1 MNSSPDGFTSSPN
14 KTPSRVPAVVA
25 QTPIN
30 RRAASAEPPSS
41 RGSALRTPLDRT
53 STRDLLNSVR
63 RGVTASGGRRGNAP
77 TPHAA
82 AARRALDQRRT
93 ALLTPGK
100 ARRQSLREQRETPM
114 GLLQDLGRVLATH
127 TRPIVSSSPRD
138 RPSSIAPVPEEDEGA
153 HDDDD
158 DDEDDDADLPIHAP
172 RLSLPLDD
180 DDQDSD
186 LIPPQSVGLED
197 DTETVPNI
205 ELPMRAVSEQPG
217 RYSGISFGSRRDS
230 DNMYDDDDDNTADIG
245 RQSDFFPGLLEDLQ
259 ARANATADPT
269 LNRIDVNDATVT
281 MSRRESEFG
290 LEIPP
295 DVADQTTFVM
305 SEPPAADGGGTSP
318 LREMS
323 ILAASANNA
332 ANTPG
337 IGDVTLDKGDV
348 TLDKGDVTLDK
359 GEVDDVDVYSDAE
372 AADLDPVQ
380 EEDDVETYALAE
392 DAADEVEEVDQEAE
406 MDNGSEA
413 AQPLSVAKPQQRKR
427 PKKPQRRISKY
438 AIEYPPLPPS
448 FVKRVAQTALHSSG
462 LSNPRVSTDTLTAL
476 TQASEW
482 FFEQLGDDLG
492 AYANHAKRK
501 MIDESDVATLMRRQ
515 RQITS
520 DSTMFSLAQRHLP
533 RELLQELKMPV
544 PWGGKIPRKRIRPG
558 DDETEDSSEVTWT
571 QGS

>member
-14 KTPSRVPAVVA
+14 KTPSRVPAAVA
-25 QTPIN
+25 QTPVN
-30 RRAASAEPPSS
+30 RRAVSAEPPSS
-41 RGSALRTPLDRT
+41 RGSALRTPLART
-53 STRDLLNSVR
+53 SARDLLSSVR
-63 RGVTASGGRRGNAP
+63 RGISASGGRRSNAP

-138 RPSSIAPVPEEDEGA
+138 RPSSIAPVPEEDERDVAGA
-153 HDDDD
+153 GASAGDFDE
-158 DDEDDDADLPIHAP
+158 DDEDLPLRAP
-172 RLSLPLDD
+172 RLSSPLDD
-180 DDQDSD
+180 DDLQDSV
-186 LIPPQSVGLED
+186 LIPPRSAVLED
-197 DTETVPNI
+197 DTETVPHV
-205 ELPMRAVSEQPG
+205 ELPMRATSEQPG

-230 DNMYDDDDDNTADIG
+230 DNMDDDGDDDTADIG

-259 ARANATADPT
+259 ARANAIADPT

-318 LREMS
+318 LRETS
-323 ILAASANNA
+323 ILAASAYNT
-332 ANTPG
+332 ANTADV
-337 IGDVTLDKGDV
+337 GDVTLNR
-348 TLDKGDVTLDK
+348 
-359 GEVDDVDVYSDAE
+359 GEADDVDVYGDPV
-372 AADLDPVQ
+372 AADPDPDPVPDPVP
-380 EEDDVETYALAE
+380 ED
-392 DAADEVEEVDQEAE
+392 DEVERYALDEEAGGEVEVNEDDQEAE
-406 MDNGSEA
+406 IDEGSEL
-413 AQPLSVAKPQQRKR
+413 AQPSSVARPRQRMR

-438 AIEYPPLPPS
+438 GIEYPPLPPS

-501 MIDESDVATLMRRQ
+501 MIEESDVATLMRR
-515 RQITS
+515 
-520 DSTMFSLAQRHLP
+520 
-533 RELLQELKMPV
+533 
-544 PWGGKIPRKRIRPG
+544 
-558 DDETEDSSEVTWT
+558 
-571 QGS
+571 

>member
-1 MNSSPDGFTSSPN
+1 MNLSSDGFTSSPN
-14 KTPSRVPAVVA
+14 KTPSRVPAVLA

-63 RGVTASGGRRGNAP
+63 RGVSASGGRRGNAP

-138 RPSSIAPVPEEDEGA
+138 RPSSIAPVPEEGEGE
-153 HDDDD
+153 DDDDGDD
-158 DDEDDDADLPIHAP
+158 DDEEDLPIHAP

-186 LIPPQSVGLED
+186 LIPPQSAGLED

-230 DNMYDDDDDNTADIG
+230 DNMDDDDDDDTADIG

-269 LNRIDVNDATVT
+269 LNRIDVNDGTVT

-318 LREMS
+318 IRETSMM
-323 ILAASANNA
+323 AASANNA

-337 IGDVTLDKGDV
+337 VGDVTLDSG
-348 TLDKGDVTLDK
+348 G
-359 GEVDDVDVYSDAE
+359 VDDVDVYSDAE

-380 EEDDVETYALAE
+380 EEDDVDRYALAE
-392 DAADEVEEVDQEAE
+392 EAAEEVEEADQEVDQGAE
-406 MDNGSEA
+406 MDDGSEA
-413 AQPLSVAKPQQRKR
+413 AQPSSVAKPRQRKR

-438 AIEYPPLPPS
+438 GIEYPPLPPS

-492 AYANHAKRK
+492 AYADHAKRK
-501 MIDESDVATLMRRQ
+501 TIDESDVATLMRRQ

-544 PWGGKIPRKRIRPG
+544 PWGGKIPRKRIRPD
-558 DDETEDSSEVTWT
+558 DDETEESSEVTWT
-571 QGS
+571 QDS

>member
-14 KTPSRVPAVVA
+14 KTPSRVPAAVA

-30 RRAASAEPPSS
+30 RRAVSAEPPSS
-41 RGSALRTPLDRT
+41 RTSALRTPLDRT

-63 RGVTASGGRRGNAP
+63 RGVSASGGRRSNAP

-82 AARRALDQRRT
+82 AARRTLDQRRT

-138 RPSSIAPVPEEDEGA
+138 RPSSIAPVPEEDEGEVA
-153 HDDDD
+153 SVSAGDFDE
-158 DDEDDDADLPIHAP
+158 DDEDLPIRAP

-186 LIPPQSVGLED
+186 LIPPQSAGLED
-197 DTETVPNI
+197 DTETVPNV

-230 DNMYDDDDDNTADIG
+230 DNMDDDDDDDDDTADIG

-269 LNRIDVNDATVT
+269 LNRIDVNDGTVT
-281 MSRRESEFG
+281 MGRRESEFG

-295 DVADQTTFVM
+295 DVADQTTFLM

-318 LREMS
+318 LRETS
-323 ILAASANNA
+323 ILAAVAHNA
-332 ANTPG
+332 ANTSG
-337 IGDVTLDKGDV
+337 IGNVTLNSQGAN
-348 TLDKGDVTLDK
+348 
-359 GEVDDVDVYSDAE
+359 DVDVYSGLE
-372 AADLDPVQ
+372 ATNVDLDLDPVQ
-380 EEDDVETYALAE
+380 DEYDAEIYAHGGKAGG
-392 DAADEVEEVDQEAE
+392 EVEEDNQQAE
-406 MDNGSEA
+406 IDEESDVV
-413 AQPLSVAKPQQRKR
+413 QPSSAKSRQRTKP
-427 PKKPQRRISKY
+427 PKKIQRRISKFG
-438 AIEYPPLPPS
+438 IEYPPLPPS

-492 AYANHAKRK
+492 AYANHAQRK
-501 MIDESDVATLMRRQ
+501 MIEESDVATLMKRQ

-533 RELLQELKMPV
+533 RELLQELKMPI
-544 PWGGKIPRKRIRPG
+544 PTGGKIPRKRIRP
-558 DDETEDSSEVTWT
+558 DDETEDSSEITGT
-571 QGS
+571 QSS